1 MTEAGADSIMSK
13 RARPTASAT
22 ASHSKPLRARAQ
34 PIAVYALLILGVVIV
49 IVPLMWAAAASFTP
63 NHKVFEYA
71 YPFSWRTLFPVDF
84 TLEAYDNL
92 FDRGFGRAV
101 GNTFFLAIATV
112 IIGGAVNALAGFA
125 FGRFEFR
132 GKNALFLTI
141 VMLTFMVPVDLT
153 AIPRYI
159 LVNNFGWINTWQG
172 LLVPGLANSLV
183 IFLFR
188 QFFAEIPQELIDA
201 ARVDGA
207 TWLRVLVSIILPISK
222 PVLVAAALLMFISQW
237 NAFFWPLLIAPTK
250 EMRVVQV
257 EISLAIGQYGT
268 VWNELLAGSMIA
280 AIVPILLVIP
290 FQRYYVQA
298 ITGTGLE

>member
-1 MTEAGADSIMSK
+1 MSN
-13 RARPTASAT
+13 RASRSAASVA
-22 ASHSKPLRARAQ
+22 AMNRKPLRSHAQ
-34 PIAVYALLILGVVIV
+34 PLVVYALLLLGVVIV

-71 YPFSWRTLFPVDF
+71 YPFSWRALFPVDF
-84 TLEAYDNL
+84 TLEAYNNL

-159 LVNNFGWINTWQG
+159 LVNSFGWINTWQG
-172 LLVPGLANSLV
+172 LLIPGLANSLV

>member
-1 MTEAGADSIMSK
+1 MIGQ
-13 RARPTASAT
+13 ARRNR
-22 ASHSKPLRARAQ
+22 KPLRAYLQ
-34 PIAVYALLILGVVIV
+34 PALVYFMLIIGVLIVVI
-49 IVPLMWAAAASFTP
+49 PLMWALAASFTP

-71 YPFSWRTLFPVDF
+71 YPFSWRALLPVDF

-92 FDRGFGRAV
+92 FARGFGREV
-101 GNTFFLAIATV
+101 GNTFYQAYVTV
-112 IIGGAVNALAGFA
+112 FVGGAANALAGFA

-132 GKNALFLTI
+132 GKNALFMTI
-141 VMLTFMVPVDLT
+141 VMLTFLVPIDLT
-153 AIPRYI
+153 AIPRFI
-159 LVNNFGWINTWQG
+159 LIENIGWINTWQG
-172 LLVPGLANSLV
+172 LLVPGFANSLV

-207 TWLRVLVSIILPISK
+207 TWLRVLLSIVLPISK
-222 PVLVAAALLMFISQW
+222 PVLVAAGLLMFISQW
-237 NAFFWPLLIAPTK
+237 NSFFWPLLVAPRQ
-250 EMRVVQV
+250 ELRVIQV
-257 EISLAIGQYGT
+257 EISLAVGQYGT

-280 AIVPILLVIP
+280 AIVPILLVMP

>member
-1 MTEAGADSIMSK
+1 MNPPSAP
-13 RARPTASAT
+13 ARKQR
-22 ASHSKPLRARAQ
+22 KPLRAYLQ
-34 PIAVYALLILGVVIV
+34 PAFVYALLLLGVVLV
-49 IVPLMWAAAASFTP
+49 VLPLMWAGAASFTP
-63 NHKVFEYA
+63 NHKVFEFA
-71 YPFSWRTLFPVDF
+71 YPFSWRALFPVDF
-84 TLEAYDNL
+84 TLEAYENL
-92 FDRGFGRAV
+92 FARGFGRAV

-112 IIGGAVNALAGFA
+112 ILGGGANALAGFA

-132 GKNALFLTI
+132 GKNFLFLAVI
-141 VMLTFMVPVDLT
+141 MLTFMVPVDLT

-159 LVNNFGWINTWQG
+159 LVNTFGWINTWQG
-172 LLVPGLANSLV
+172 LLIPGLANSLV

-207 TWLRVLVSIILPISK
+207 SWLRVLISIILPISK
-222 PVLVAAALLMFISQW
+222 PVLVAASLLMFISQW
-237 NAFFWPLLIAPTK
+237 NAFFWPLLVAPRK
-250 EMRVVQV
+250 ELRVVQV

-268 VWNELLAGSMIA
+268 IWNELLAGSMIA

-298 ITGTGLE
+298 ITGTGLD

>member
-1 MTEAGADSIMSK
+1 MRVESAGLRQDL
-13 RARPTASAT
+13 PG
-22 ASHSKPLRARAQ
+22 HSRKQNRKPLRAFAQ
-34 PIAVYALLILGVVIV
+34 PALAYCLLIAGIIIVVL
-49 IVPLMWAAAASFTP
+49 PLMWAAAASFTP

-71 YPFSWRTLFPVDF
+71 YPFSWRALFPVDF
-84 TLEAYDNL
+84 TLEAYENL
-92 FDRGFGRAV
+92 FARGFGRAV
-101 GNTFFLAIATV
+101 RNTFFLAVSTV
-112 IIGGAVNALAGFA
+112 IIGGAANALAGFA

-132 GKNALFLTI
+132 GKNLLFLTV

-159 LVNNFGWINTWQG
+159 LVNSFGWINTWQG
-172 LLVPGLANSLV
+172 LLIPGLANSLV

-207 TWLRVLVSIILPISK
+207 TWLRVLVSIIMPISK
-222 PVLVAAALLMFISQW
+222 PVLVAASLLMFIGQW
-237 NAFFWPLLIAPTK
+237 NSFFWPLLIAPRK

-280 AIVPILLVIP
+280 AIVPILLIIP

-298 ITGTGLE
+298 ITGTGLD

>member
-1 MTEAGADSIMSK
+1 MN
-13 RARPTASAT
+13 R
-22 ASHSKPLRARAQ
+22 KPLRSHAQ
-34 PIAVYALLILGVVIV
+34 PLVVYALLLLGVVIV

-71 YPFSWRTLFPVDF
+71 YPFSWRALFPVDF

-159 LVNNFGWINTWQG
+159 LVNSFGWINTWQG
-172 LLVPGLANSLV
+172 LLIPGLANSLV

>member
-1 MTEAGADSIMSK
+1 MSSS
-13 RARPTASAT
+13 RATSRSPSA
-22 ASHSKPLRARAQ
+22 AKNSQPLRARAQ
-34 PIAVYALLILGVVIV
+34 PLLIYVLLLLGVVIV
-49 IVPLMWAAAASFTP
+49 IVPLMWAGSASFTP

-71 YPFSWRTLFPVDF
+71 YPFSWRALLPVDF
-84 TLEAYDNL
+84 TLEAYEAL
-92 FDRGFGRAV
+92 FERGFGRAV
-101 GNTFFLAIATV
+101 GNTFFLAFTTV
-112 IIGGAVNALAGFA
+112 MIGGAVNALAGFA

-159 LVNNFGWINTWQG
+159 LVNSLGWINSWAG

-207 TWLRVLVSIILPISK
+207 TWLRVLMSIILPISK

-237 NAFFWPLLIAPTK
+237 NSFFWPLLVAPTK

-268 VWNELLAGSMIA
+268 IWNELLAGSMIA

>member
-1 MTEAGADSIMSK
+1 MNAHVT
-13 RARPTASAT
+13 RPARRNR
-22 ASHSKPLRARAQ
+22 KPLRAYLLPAL
-34 PIAVYALLILGVVIV
+34 VYCLLIIGVLIVVI
-49 IVPLMWAAAASFTP
+49 PLMWAASASFTP

-71 YPFSWRTLFPVDF
+71 YPFSWRALLPVDF
-84 TLEAYDNL
+84 TLEAYENI
-92 FDRGFGRAV
+92 FARGFGRSIT
-101 GNTFFLAIATV
+101 NTLFLAFATV
-112 IIGGAVNALAGFA
+112 IIGGAANALAGFA

-132 GKNALFLTI
+132 GKNALFMII
-141 VMLTFMVPVDLT
+141 VMLTFLVPIDLT

-159 LVNNFGWINTWQG
+159 LINNFGWINTWTG

-207 TWLRVLVSIILPISK
+207 SWLRVLWSIVLPISK
-222 PVLVAAALLMFISQW
+222 PVLVAAGLLMFISQW
-237 NAFFWPLLIAPTK
+237 NSFFWPLLVAPRQ
-250 EMRVVQV
+250 ELRVVQV
-257 EISLAIGQYGT
+257 AISLAVEQHRT
-268 VWNELLAGSMIA
+268 RWNELLAGSMIA
-280 AIVPILLVIP
+280 ALVPILLVMP

>member
-1 MTEAGADSIMSK
+1 MIGQ
-13 RARPTASAT
+13 ARRNR
-22 ASHSKPLRARAQ
+22 KPLRAYLQ
-34 PIAVYALLILGVVIV
+34 PALVYFMLIIGVLIVVI
-49 IVPLMWAAAASFTP
+49 PLMWALAASFTP

-71 YPFSWRTLFPVDF
+71 YPFSWRALLPVDF

-92 FDRGFGRAV
+92 FARGFGRAV
-101 GNTFFLAIATV
+101 GNTFFLAFVTV
-112 IIGGAVNALAGFA
+112 FVGGAANALAGFA

-132 GKNALFLTI
+132 GKNALFMTI
-141 VMLTFMVPVDLT
+141 VMLTFLVPIDLT
-153 AIPRYI
+153 AIPRFI
-159 LVNNFGWINTWQG
+159 LIENIGWINTWQG
-172 LLVPGLANSLV
+172 LLVPGFANSLV

-207 TWLRVLVSIILPISK
+207 TWLRVLLSIVLPISK
-222 PVLVAAALLMFISQW
+222 PVLVAAGLLMFISQW
-237 NAFFWPLLIAPTK
+237 NSFFWPLLVAPRQ
-250 EMRVVQV
+250 ELRVIQV
-257 EISLAIGQYGT
+257 EISLAVGQYGT

-280 AIVPILLVIP
+280 AIVPILLVMP

>member
-1 MTEAGADSIMSK
+1 MNAHVT
-13 RARPTASAT
+13 RLARRNR
-22 ASHSKPLRARAQ
+22 KPLRAYLLPAL
-34 PIAVYALLILGVVIV
+34 VYCLLIIGVLIV
-49 IVPLMWAAAASFTP
+49 VVPLMWAAAASFTP

-71 YPFSWRTLFPVDF
+71 YPFSWRALLPVDF
-84 TLEAYDNL
+84 TLEAYDNI
-92 FDRGFGRAV
+92 FARGFGRSIS
-101 GNTFFLAIATV
+101 NTFFLAFATV
-112 IIGGAVNALAGFA
+112 IIGGAANALAGFA

-132 GKNALFLTI
+132 GKNALFMII
-141 VMLTFMVPVDLT
+141 VMLTFLVPVDLT

-159 LVNNFGWINTWQG
+159 LINNFGWINTWQG

-207 TWLRVLVSIILPISK
+207 SWLRVLWSIVLPISK
-222 PVLVAAALLMFISQW
+222 PVLVAAGLLMFISQW
-237 NAFFWPLLIAPTK
+237 NSFFWPLLVAPRQ
-250 EMRVVQV
+250 ELRVVQV
-257 EISLAIGQYGT
+257 AISLAVEQHRT
-268 VWNELLAGSMIA
+268 RWNELLAGSMIA
-280 AIVPILLVIP
+280 ALVPILLVMP

>member
-1 MTEAGADSIMSK
+1 MRVETAGQRHNQTGISVK
-13 RARPTASAT
+13 TNR
-22 ASHSKPLRARAQ
+22 KPLRAYAQ
-34 PIAVYALLILGVVIV
+34 PALAYCLLIAGIIIVVL
-49 IVPLMWAAAASFTP
+49 PLMWAGAASFTP

-71 YPFSWRTLFPVDF
+71 YPFSWRALFPVDF
-84 TLEAYDNL
+84 TLEAYENL
-92 FDRGFGRAV
+92 FARGFGRAV
-101 GNTFFLAIATV
+101 GNTFFLAVSTV
-112 IIGGAVNALAGFA
+112 IIGGAANALAGFA

-132 GKNALFLTI
+132 GKNVLFLTV

-159 LVNNFGWINTWQG
+159 LVNSFGWINTWQG
-172 LLVPGLANSLV
+172 LLIPGLANSLV

-207 TWLRVLVSIILPISK
+207 TWLRVLVSIIMPISK
-222 PVLVAAALLMFISQW
+222 PVLVAASLLMFIGQW
-237 NAFFWPLLIAPTK
+237 NSFFWPLLIAPRQ

-280 AIVPILLVIP
+280 AIVPILLIIP

-298 ITGTGLE
+298 ITGTGLD

>member
-1 MTEAGADSIMSK
+1 MAN
-13 RARPTASAT
+13 RATQTASAAT
-22 ASHSKPLRARAQ
+22 QNSKPLRAHAQ
-34 PIAVYALLILGVVIV
+34 PIVLYALLILGVVIV

-71 YPFSWRTLFPVDF
+71 YPFSWRALFPVDF

-207 TWLRVLVSIILPISK
+207 TWLRVLISIILPISK

>member
-1 MTEAGADSIMSK
+1 MSK
-13 RARPTASAT
+13 PAT
-22 ASHSKPLRARAQ
+22 SVQSSGSKTLAKKNVKPWTSYLQ
-34 PIAVYALLILGVVIV
+34 PGLVYILLISGVIIV
-49 IVPLMWAAAASFTP
+49 IIPLMWAFAASFTP

-71 YPFSWRTLFPVDF
+71 YPFSWRALFPVDF
-84 TLEAYDNL
+84 TMQAYDNL
-92 FDRGFGRAV
+92 FERGFGRAV
-101 GNTFFLAIATV
+101 GNSFFLAIATV
-112 IIGGAVNALAGFA
+112 VIGGAANALAGFA

-132 GKNALFLTI
+132 GKQFLFLAVI
-141 VMLTFMVPVDLT
+141 MLTFMVPVDLT

-207 TWLRVLVSIILPISK
+207 SWLRVLVGIILPISK
-222 PVLVAAALLMFISQW
+222 PVLVAAGLLMFISQW
-237 NAFFWPLLIAPTK
+237 NSFFWPLLIAPRQ

-280 AIVPILLVIP
+280 AIVPILLVMP

>member
-1 MTEAGADSIMSK
+1 MSAHVTS
-13 RARPTASAT
+13 RTRRNR
-22 ASHSKPLRARAQ
+22 KPLRAYLLPAL
-34 PIAVYALLILGVVIV
+34 VYSLLIIGVLIVVI
-49 IVPLMWAAAASFTP
+49 PLMWALAASFTP

-71 YPFSWRTLFPVDF
+71 YPFSWRALLPVDF

-92 FDRGFGRAV
+92 FARGFGRAV
-101 GNTFFLAIATV
+101 GNTFFLAFVTV
-112 IIGGAVNALAGFA
+112 FVGGSVNALAGFA

-132 GKNALFLTI
+132 GKNALFMAI
-141 VMLTFMVPVDLT
+141 VMLTFLVPVDLT

-159 LVNNFGWINTWQG
+159 LINNFGWINTWQG
-172 LLVPGLANSLV
+172 LLIPGLANSLV

-207 TWLRVLVSIILPISK
+207 SWLRVLVSIVLPISK
-222 PVLVAAALLMFISQW
+222 PVLVAAGLLMFISQW
-237 NAFFWPLLIAPTK
+237 NSYFWPLLVAPRQ
-250 EMRVVQV
+250 ELRVVQV
-257 EISLAIGQYGT
+257 EISLAVGQYGT

-280 AIVPILLVIP
+280 AIVPILLVMP

>member
-1 MTEAGADSIMSK
+1 MSE
-13 RARPTASAT
+13 RARPTALAA
-22 ASHSKPLRARAQ
+22 ASNSKPLRSRAQ
-34 PIAVYALLILGVVIV
+34 PIAVYALLMLGVVIV

-71 YPFSWRTLFPVDF
+71 YPFSWRALFPVDF

-207 TWLRVLVSIILPISK
+207 TWLRVLISIILPISK

>member
-1 MTEAGADSIMSK
+1 MNAHVT
-13 RARPTASAT
+13 RPARRNR
-22 ASHSKPLRARAQ
+22 KPLRAYLLPAL
-34 PIAVYALLILGVVIV
+34 VYCLLIIGVLIV
-49 IVPLMWAAAASFTP
+49 VVPLMWAAAASFTP

-71 YPFSWRTLFPVDF
+71 YPFSWRALLPVDF
-84 TLEAYDNL
+84 TLEAYDNI
-92 FDRGFGRAV
+92 FARGFGRSIS
-101 GNTFFLAIATV
+101 NTFFLAFATV
-112 IIGGAVNALAGFA
+112 IIGGAANALAGFA

-132 GKNALFLTI
+132 GKNALFMII
-141 VMLTFMVPVDLT
+141 VMLTFLVPVDLT

-159 LVNNFGWINTWQG
+159 LINNFGWINTWQG

-207 TWLRVLVSIILPISK
+207 SWLRVLWSIVLPISK
-222 PVLVAAALLMFISQW
+222 PVLVAAGLLMFISQW
-237 NAFFWPLLIAPTK
+237 NSFFWPLLVAPRQ
-250 EMRVVQV
+250 ELRVVQV
-257 EISLAIGQYGT
+257 AISLAVEQHRT
-268 VWNELLAGSMIA
+268 RWNELLAGSMIA
-280 AIVPILLVIP
+280 ALVPILLVMP

>member
-1 MTEAGADSIMSK
+1 MPDSMNPSPVT
-13 RARPTASAT
+13 R
-22 ASHSKPLRARAQ
+22 HGKPLRAILQ
-34 PIAVYALLILGVVIV
+34 PAIVYCLLIIGVLIVVI
-49 IVPLMWAAAASFTP
+49 PLMWALAASFTP

-71 YPFSWRTLFPVDF
+71 YPFSWRALLPVDF
-84 TLEAYDNL
+84 TMEAYDNL
-92 FDRGFGRAV
+92 FARGFGRAIS
-101 GNTFFLAIATV
+101 NTFFLAIATV
-112 IIGGAVNALAGFA
+112 IIGGTVNALAGFA

-132 GKNALFLTI
+132 GKNLLFLLI
-141 VMLTFMVPVDLT
+141 VMLTFLVPIDLT

-159 LVNNFGWINTWQG
+159 LVNSFGWINTWQG

-207 TWLRVLVSIILPISK
+207 TWLRVLGSIVLPISK
-222 PVLVAAALLMFISQW
+222 PVLVAAGLLMFISQW
-237 NAFFWPLLIAPTK
+237 NSFFWPLLVAPRQ
-250 EMRVVQV
+250 ELRVIQV
-257 EISLAIGQYGT
+257 EISLAVGQYGT
-268 VWNELLAGSMIA
+268 IWNELLAGSMIA

-290 FQRYYVQA
+290 FQRYYVEA

>member
-1 MTEAGADSIMSK
+1 MSELATTGRYTRGEARVK
-13 RARPTASAT
+13 KNVKPWTAYF
-22 ASHSKPLRARAQ
+22 Q
-34 PIAVYALLILGVVIV
+34 PALVYILLILGVIIV
-49 IVPLMWAAAASFTP
+49 VVPLMWAFAASFTP

-71 YPFSWRTLFPVDF
+71 YPFSWRALFPVDF
-84 TLEAYDNL
+84 TMEAYDNL
-92 FDRGFGRAV
+92 FERGFGRAV
-101 GNTFFLAIATV
+101 GNSFFLAIATV
-112 IIGGAVNALAGFA
+112 IIGGAANALAGFA

-132 GKNALFLTI
+132 GKQFLFLTVI
-141 VMLTFMVPVDLT
+141 MLTFMVPVDLT

-207 TWLRVLVSIILPISK
+207 SWLRVLVSIILPISK
-222 PVLVAAALLMFISQW
+222 PVLVAAGLLMFISQW
-237 NAFFWPLLIAPTK
+237 NSFFWPLLIAPRQ

-280 AIVPILLVIP
+280 AIVPILLVMP

>member
-1 MTEAGADSIMSK
+1 MMNAHVTR
-13 RARPTASAT
+13 RARRNR
-22 ASHSKPLRARAQ
+22 KPLRAYLLPAL
-34 PIAVYALLILGVVIV
+34 VYCLLIIGVLIVVI
-49 IVPLMWAAAASFTP
+49 PLMWAAAASFTP

-71 YPFSWRTLFPVDF
+71 YPFSWRALLPVDF

-92 FDRGFGRAV
+92 FARGFGRAV
-101 GNTFFLAIATV
+101 GNTFFLAFVTV
-112 IIGGAVNALAGFA
+112 FVGGAVNALAGFA

-132 GKNALFLTI
+132 GKNALFMTI
-141 VMLTFMVPVDLT
+141 VMLTFLVPVDLT

-159 LVNNFGWINTWQG
+159 LINNFGWINTWQG

-207 TWLRVLVSIILPISK
+207 SWLRVLWSIVLPISK
-222 PVLVAAALLMFISQW
+222 PVLVAAGLLMFISQW
-237 NAFFWPLLIAPTK
+237 NSFFWPLLVAPRQ
-250 EMRVVQV
+250 ELRVVQV
-257 EISLAIGQYGT
+257 EISLAVGQYGT
-268 VWNELLAGSMIA
+268 IWNELLAGSMIA
-280 AIVPILLVIP
+280 AIVPILLVMP

>member
-1 MTEAGADSIMSK
+1 MSD
-13 RARPTASAT
+13 RDLSTASA
-22 ASHSKPLRARAQ
+22 AVLNNKPLRSRAQ
-34 PIAVYALLILGVVIV
+34 PIVVYALLILGLVIV

-71 YPFSWRTLFPVDF
+71 YPFSWRALFPVDF

-159 LVNNFGWINTWQG
+159 LVNSFGWINTWQG

-207 TWLRVLVSIILPISK
+207 TWLRVLISIILPISK

>member
-1 MTEAGADSIMSK
+1 MSEPASLP
-13 RARPTASAT
+13 RASQAKAPSTKYVKPWTAY
-22 ASHSKPLRARAQ
+22 LQ
-34 PIAVYALLILGVVIV
+34 PAIVYILLIVGVIIV
-49 IVPLMWAAAASFTP
+49 VVPLMWAFAASLSP

-71 YPFSWRTLFPVDF
+71 YPFSWRALFPVDF
-84 TLEAYDNL
+84 TTEAYDNL
-92 FDRGFGRAV
+92 FERGFGRAV
-101 GNTFFLAIATV
+101 GNSFFLAIATV
-112 IIGGAVNALAGFA
+112 IIGGAANALAGFA

-132 GKNALFLTI
+132 GKQFLFLSVI
-141 VMLTFMVPVDLT
+141 MLTFMVPVDLT

-207 TWLRVLVSIILPISK
+207 SWLRVLVSIILPISK
-222 PVLVAAALLMFISQW
+222 PVLVAAGLLMFISQW
-237 NAFFWPLLIAPTK
+237 NSFFWPLLIAPRQ

-280 AIVPILLVIP
+280 AIVPILLVMP

>member
-1 MTEAGADSIMSK
+1 MTMSEFATTRRSIGGRAPIK
-13 RARPTASAT
+13 RNVRPWTAYV
-22 ASHSKPLRARAQ
+22 Q
-34 PIAVYALLILGVVIV
+34 PAIIYILLIIGVIIV
-49 IVPLMWAAAASFTP
+49 VVPLLWALAASFTP

-71 YPFSWRTLFPVDF
+71 YPFSWRALFPVDF

-92 FDRGFGRAV
+92 FARGFGRAV

-112 IIGGAVNALAGFA
+112 IIGGAANALAGFA

-132 GKNALFLTI
+132 GKQFLFLAVI
-141 VMLTFMVPVDLT
+141 MLTFMVPVDLT

-159 LVNNFGWINTWQG
+159 LVNSFGWINTWQG
-172 LLVPGLANSLV
+172 LLIPGLANSLV

-207 TWLRVLVSIILPISK
+207 SWLRVLISIILPISK
-222 PVLVAAALLMFISQW
+222 PVLVAAGLLMFISQW
-237 NAFFWPLLIAPTK
+237 NSFFWPLLIAPRQ

-298 ITGTGLE
+298 ITGTGLD

>member
-1 MTEAGADSIMSK
+1 MNAHVTR
-13 RARPTASAT
+13 RARRNR
-22 ASHSKPLRARAQ
+22 KPLRAYLLPAL
-34 PIAVYALLILGVVIV
+34 VYCLLIIGVLIVVI
-49 IVPLMWAAAASFTP
+49 PLMWAAAASFTP

-71 YPFSWRTLFPVDF
+71 YPFSWRALLPVDF

-92 FDRGFGRAV
+92 FARGFGRAV
-101 GNTFFLAIATV
+101 GNTFFLAFVTV
-112 IIGGAVNALAGFA
+112 FVGGAVNALAGFA

-132 GKNALFLTI
+132 GKNALFMTI
-141 VMLTFMVPVDLT
+141 VMLTFLVPVDLT

-159 LVNNFGWINTWQG
+159 LINNFGWINTWQG

-207 TWLRVLVSIILPISK
+207 SWLRVLWSIVLPISK
-222 PVLVAAALLMFISQW
+222 PVLVAAGLLMFISQW
-237 NAFFWPLLIAPTK
+237 NSFFWPLLVAPRQ
-250 EMRVVQV
+250 ELRVVQV
-257 EISLAIGQYGT
+257 EISLAVGQYGT
-268 VWNELLAGSMIA
+268 IWNELLAGSMIA
-280 AIVPILLVIP
+280 AIVPILLVMP

>member
-1 MTEAGADSIMSK
+1 MNAHVSR
-13 RARPTASAT
+13 RARRNR
-22 ASHSKPLRARAQ
+22 KPLRAYLLSAL
-34 PIAVYALLILGVVIV
+34 VYCLLIIGVLIVVI
-49 IVPLMWAAAASFTP
+49 PLMWAAAASFTP

-71 YPFSWRTLFPVDF
+71 YPFSWRALLPVDF

-92 FDRGFGRAV
+92 FARGFGRAV
-101 GNTFFLAIATV
+101 GNTFFLAFVTV
-112 IIGGAVNALAGFA
+112 FVGGAVNALAGFA

-132 GKNALFLTI
+132 GKNALFMTI
-141 VMLTFMVPVDLT
+141 VMLTFLVPVDLT

-159 LVNNFGWINTWQG
+159 LINNFGWINTWQG

-207 TWLRVLVSIILPISK
+207 SWLRVLWSIVLPISK
-222 PVLVAAALLMFISQW
+222 PVLVAAGLLMFISQW
-237 NAFFWPLLIAPTK
+237 NSFFWPLLVAPRQ
-250 EMRVVQV
+250 ELRVVQV
-257 EISLAIGQYGT
+257 EISLAVGQYGT
-268 VWNELLAGSMIA
+268 IWNELLAGSMIA
-280 AIVPILLVIP
+280 AIVPILLVMP

>member
-1 MTEAGADSIMSK
+1 MPQPATPRRSALG
-13 RARPTASAT
+13 RASARKNV
-22 ASHSKPLRARAQ
+22 KPWSAYLRPA
-34 PIAVYALLILGVVIV
+34 AVYALLAIGVIIVVI
-49 IVPLMWAAAASFTP
+49 PLMWAFAASFSP

-71 YPFSWRTLFPVDF
+71 YPFSWRALFPVDF
-84 TLEAYDNL
+84 TTEAYDSL
-92 FDRGFGRAV
+92 FARGFGRAV
-101 GNTFFLAIATV
+101 GNSFFLAIATV
-112 IIGGAVNALAGFA
+112 VIGGAANALAGFA

-132 GKNALFLTI
+132 GKQFLFLAVI
-141 VMLTFMVPVDLT
+141 MLTFMVPVDLT

-159 LVNNFGWINTWQG
+159 LVNSFGWINTWQG

-207 TWLRVLVSIILPISK
+207 SWLRVLVSIILPISK

-237 NAFFWPLLIAPTK
+237 NSFFWPLLIAPRQ

-280 AIVPILLVIP
+280 AIVPILLVMP

>member
-1 MTEAGADSIMSK
+1 M
-13 RARPTASAT
+13 RRNR
-22 ASHSKPLRARAQ
+22 KPLRA
-34 PIAVYALLILGVVIV
+34 YAMPALIYCLLIVGVLIVVI
-49 IVPLMWAAAASFTP
+49 PLMWAAAASFTP

-71 YPFSWRTLFPVDF
+71 YPFSWRALLPVDF
-84 TLEAYDNL
+84 TLEAYENI
-92 FDRGFGRAV
+92 FARGFGQSIT
-101 GNTFFLAIATV
+101 NTLFLAVATV
-112 IIGGAVNALAGFA
+112 IIGGAANALAGFA

-132 GKNALFLTI
+132 GKNALFMII
-141 VMLTFMVPVDLT
+141 VMLTFLVPIDLT

-159 LVNNFGWINTWQG
+159 LISSVGWINTWTG

-207 TWLRVLVSIILPISK
+207 SWLRVLWSIVLPISK
-222 PVLVAAALLMFISQW
+222 PVLVAAGLLMFISQW
-237 NAFFWPLLIAPTK
+237 NSFFWPLLVAPRQ
-250 EMRVVQV
+250 ELRVVQV
-257 EISLAIGQYGT
+257 AISLAVEQHRT
-268 VWNELLAGSMIA
+268 RWNELLAGSMIA
-280 AIVPILLVIP
+280 ALVPILLVMP

>member
-1 MTEAGADSIMSK
+1 MSL
-13 RARPTASAT
+13 PTMAPRRNPGPVSVKKNR
-22 ASHSKPLRARAQ
+22 KPIRSYAQ
-34 PIAVYALLILGVVIV
+34 PALVYALLTIGVIIV
-49 IVPLMWAAAASFTP
+49 VVPLMWAAAASFTP

-71 YPFSWRTLFPVDF
+71 YPFSWRALFPVDF
-84 TLEAYDNL
+84 TMEAYDNL
-92 FDRGFGRAV
+92 FARGFGRAV

-112 IIGGAVNALAGFA
+112 IIGGAANALAGFA
-125 FGRFEFR
+125 FGRFDFR
-132 GKNALFLTI
+132 GKNFLFLSVI
-141 VMLTFMVPVDLT
+141 MLTFMVPVDLT

-159 LVNNFGWINTWQG
+159 LVNSFGWINTWQG

-207 TWLRVLVSIILPISK
+207 SWLRVLVSIVLPISK
-222 PVLVAAALLMFISQW
+222 PVLVAASLLMFISQW
-237 NAFFWPLLIAPTK
+237 NSFFWPLLIAPRQ

-298 ITGTGLE
+298 ITGTGLD

>member
-1 MTEAGADSIMSK
+1 MSQL
-13 RARPTASAT
+13 ATDNAST
-22 ASHSKPLRARAQ
+22 RDKVQVKKNVKPLRSYLKPTLAY
-34 PIAVYALLILGVVIV
+34 ILLILGVIIV
-49 IVPLMWAAAASFTP
+49 LVPLMWAAAASFTP

-71 YPFSWRTLFPVDF
+71 YPFSWRALFPVDF

-92 FDRGFGRAV
+92 LERGFGRAV
-101 GNTFFLAIATV
+101 GNSFFLAIATV
-112 IIGGAVNALAGFA
+112 VIGGAANALAGFA

-132 GKNALFLTI
+132 GKQFLFLSVI
-141 VMLTFMVPVDLT
+141 MLTFMVPVDLT

-159 LVNNFGWINTWQG
+159 LVNSFGWINTWQG

-207 TWLRVLVSIILPISK
+207 SWLRVLVSIILPISK
-222 PVLVAAALLMFISQW
+222 PVLVAAGLLMFISQW
-237 NAFFWPLLIAPTK
+237 NSFFWPLLIAPRQ

-280 AIVPILLVIP
+280 AIVPILLVMP

>member
-1 MTEAGADSIMSK
+1 MSEL
-13 RARPTASAT
+13 AT
-22 ASHSKPLRARAQ
+22 ARRSAQGGASFKKNVKPWRTYLQ
-34 PIAVYALLILGVVIV
+34 PTIVYLLLLIGVIIV
-49 IVPLMWAAAASFTP
+49 VVPLMWAFAASFTP

-71 YPFSWRTLFPVDF
+71 YPFSWRALFPVNF
-84 TLEAYDNL
+84 TMEAYDNL
-92 FDRGFGRAV
+92 FARGFGRAV
-101 GNTFFLAIATV
+101 GNSFFLAIATV
-112 IIGGAVNALAGFA
+112 IIGGAANALAGFA

-132 GKNALFLTI
+132 GKQFLFLSVI
-141 VMLTFMVPVDLT
+141 MLTFMVPVDLT

-207 TWLRVLVSIILPISK
+207 SWLRVLVSIILPISK
-222 PVLVAAALLMFISQW
+222 PVLVAAGLLMFISQW
-237 NAFFWPLLIAPTK
+237 NSFFWPLLIAPRQ

-280 AIVPILLVIP
+280 AIVPILLVMP

>member
-1 MTEAGADSIMSK
+1 MSK
-13 RARPTASAT
+13 RARPTSSAV
-22 ASHSKPLRARAQ
+22 AMNSKPLRSRAQ

-49 IVPLMWAAAASFTP
+49 IVPLMWAGAASFTP

-71 YPFSWRTLFPVDF
+71 YPFSWRALFPVDF

-101 GNTFFLAIATV
+101 SNTFFLAIATV

-159 LVNNFGWINTWQG
+159 LVNSFGWINTWQG